1 VPNINRSAAPAF
13 RRREPPMFMSLA
25 SLALTLG
32 CAGARTAAPP
42 SGNAATTSANAAAAA
57 STPQADS
64 AALVLEVRLR
74 RSAELSNTNGAL
86 RVFDQDLNV
95 QYRAHGQGPG
105 IDAGE
110 VTYNGRP
117 MSRSVSGK
125 GAVNYRT
132 GRDAPDGGE
141 QAGGDPWSTIANSGS
156 PRVPAAA
163 AAVKLAPYP
172 LVTQPAPWQGISRT
186 QDLSVVML
194 PPVPDL
200 WIRVSMVGAGET
212 VIADDLGEGRF
223 LFTVGRLA
231 DLHEG
236 RAHILIEVESTCGSC
251 RGPGA
256 LRLNWSSHT
265 ELEIP
270 LTLL

>member
-1 VPNINRSAAPAF
+1 MRNRCSRPGASSPG
-13 RRREPPMFMSLA
+13 PLLLCYLLLA
-25 SLALTLG
+25 SG
-32 CAGARTAAPP
+32 CAGSGKASAPP
-42 SGNAATTSANAAAAA
+42 GGAGVTAPAAAA
-57 STPQADS
+57 PADS
-64 AALVLEVRLR
+64 AAIVLEVRLR
-74 RSAELSNTNGAL
+74 RSAELSDTKGAL

-105 IDAGE
+105 LDAGD

-117 MSRSVSGK
+117 MNRSVSGK
-125 GAVNYRT
+125 GAVSYRT
-132 GRDAPDGGE
+132 GRDAPEGGE

-156 PRVPAAA
+156 TRVAAAA

-186 QDLSVVML
+186 QELSVVML

-200 WIRVSMVGAGET
+200 WIRVTLAGAGEAVT
-212 VIADDLGEGRF
+212 ADDLGEGRF
-223 LFTVGRLA
+223 LFPVGRLT

-236 RAHILIEVESTCGSC
+236 RAHILIEVEAVCGSC

>member
-1 VPNINRSAAPAF
+1 MHNACVRPGASSLGPLVLCCLLLASGCAGSGKASAPPGGAGAPASTSPAPAASAAP
-13 RRREPPMFMSLA
+13 S
-25 SLALTLG
+25 
-32 CAGARTAAPP
+32 
-42 SGNAATTSANAAAAA
+42 
-57 STPQADS
+57 DS
-64 AALVLEVRLR
+64 AAMVLEVRLR
-74 RSAELSNTNGAL
+74 RSAELSNSNGAL

-95 QYRAHGQGPG
+95 QYRARGQGPG

-110 VTYNGRP
+110 VTFNGRP

-125 GAVNYRT
+125 GAVSYRT
-132 GRDAPDGGE
+132 GRDAPEGGE
-141 QAGGDPWSTIANSGS
+141 QAGGDPWSTIANSGG

-172 LVTQPAPWQGISRT
+172 LVTQPAPWQGVART
-186 QDLSVVML
+186 QELSVVML

-200 WIRVSMVGAGET
+200 WIRVTMAGAGEAVT
-212 VIADDLGEGRF
+212 ADDLGEGRF
-223 LFTVGRLA
+223 LFPLGRLTG
-231 DLHEG
+231 LNEG

-251 RGPGA
+251 RGPGG

>member
-1 VPNINRSAAPAF
+1 VPNINRRDAPAT
-13 RRREPPMFMSLA
+13 RRRVA
-25 SLALTLG
+25 LALVPLAVTLG
-32 CAGARTAAPP
+32 CASAKPAQPP
-42 SGNAATTSANAAAAA
+42 AGGAATPSAAATA
-57 STPQADS
+57 PADS
-64 AALVLEVRLR
+64 AALVLEVILR

-95 QYRAHGQGPG
+95 QYRAHGKGPG

-110 VTYNGRP
+110 VTFNGRP

-125 GAVNYRT
+125 GAVSYRT
-132 GRDAPDGGE
+132 GRDAPDGE

-156 PRVPAAA
+156 PQVSAAA

-172 LVTQPAPWQGISRT
+172 LVTQPGPWQGISRT

-200 WIRVSMVGAGET
+200 WMRVSLVGAGET
-212 VIADDLGEGRF
+212 VTADPLGEGRYIF
-223 LFTVGRLA
+223 PVGRLT
-231 DLHEG
+231 DLREG